1 MNKII
6 NIRKKLESH
15 VIRRLCR
22 MKVGCFLN
30 PLQSCHLCCC
40 GPVWMLKK
48 KTIFHAQI
56 KYFFLNNPQSD
67 CARLSFKAL
76 QALQVLIRKF
86 AANEF
91 S

>member
-1 MNKII
+1 MFF
-6 NIRKKLESH
+6 ESSS
-15 VIRRLCR
+15 V
-22 MKVGCFLN
+22 VS
-30 PLQSCHLCCC
+30 PLLLWPSLD
-40 GPVWMLKK
+40 VKK